1 MSKWYNSLA
10 GSASFVQ
17 LRPRTKSGLRNSILL
32 TVLCTLTISMDLS
45 GFSATSA
52 KKHIMSTVSAPI
64 KTNQPSAPFYA
75 PSMNVRSGENFK
87 RVMHFHL
94 KRVIKRV
101 IFPVLVVKEKQT
113 KKLFK
118 RGKDGRKIAPRHP
131 ASSGKGRKE
140 QAWSEEDIN
149 RAFAMWEANAE
160 KKPEERLSKR
170 QIAIDCKIPY
180 TTFCERVSGRQGG
193 GRKGK
198 IAGGKQDGK
207 ILDKGKQAGSSSG

>member
-1 MSKWYNSLA
+1 M
-10 GSASFVQ
+10 
-17 LRPRTKSGLRNSILL
+17 L

-64 KTNQPSAPFYA
+64 KTNQPSGPFYA

-101 IFPVLVVKEKQT
+101 IFPVLVAKQNQT

-118 RGKDGRKIAPRHP
+118 RGKDGRKITPRHP

-170 QIAIDCKIPY
+170 QIAIECNIPY
-180 TTFCERVSGRQGG
+180 TTFCERVSGRRGG

-198 IAGGKQDGK
+198 IAGGKRDGK

>member
-10 GSASFVQ
+10 GSASFAQ
-17 LRPRTKSGLRNSILL
+17 LRPRTKWGLRNSILL
-32 TVLCTLTISMDLS
+32 TVLCTLTILMDLS

-64 KTNQPSAPFYA
+64 KTNQPSGPFYA

-87 RVMHFHL
+87 QVMHFHL
-94 KRVIKRV
+94 KWVIKRV
-101 IFPVLVVKEKQT
+101 IFTVLVAKQKQT

-118 RGKDGRKIAPRHP
+118 REKDGRKITPRHP
-131 ASSGKGRKE
+131 ASSGKGIKE

-160 KKPEERLSKR
+160 KE
-170 QIAIDCKIPY
+170 
-180 TTFCERVSGRQGG
+180 T
-193 GRKGK
+193 
-198 IAGGKQDGK
+198 
-207 ILDKGKQAGSSSG
+207 